1 MKTVIF
7 RSSIFTTVLFICV
20 SISAQEG
27 TSGFDRN
34 KLLFGGSLGLS
45 FGSNS
50 TIVNIAPQVG
60 YQFNSYFAAGAGFS
74 YNYFWQSAIPENWSQ
89 NYLGFNLYGR
99 ATPVKYIALQV
110 QPEIHRMWASYLSES
125 RIVPCLL
132 VGGGVIMPAGARGG
146 ISMMFYYDL
155 IQNEFSP
162 YYDRLIYSVGY
173 VFNF

>member
-1 MKTVIF
+1 MKRLFIVITAF
-7 RSSIFTTVLFICV
+7 FICV

-27 TSGFDRN
+27 TSGFDKN
-34 KLLFGGSLGLS
+34 KLLFGGALGLS

-50 TIVNIAPQVG
+50 TVVNIAPQIG

-74 YNYFWQSAIPENWSQ
+74 YNYFSYSDRLENWSQ
-89 NYLGFNLYGR
+89 NYFGFNLYGR
-99 ATPVKYIALQV
+99 ATPVKYVALQV

-125 RIVPCLL
+125 RIVPCML
-132 VGGGVIMPAGARGG
+132 VGGGIIMPAGARGG

-155 IQNEFSP
+155 IQDEFSP